1 MTEGRP
7 DYDSPLDPKKLKE
20 SLLPERTD
28 VMQHEYN
35 GIPSYM
41 PQMSDLPPGTK
52 QKNRYVNVL
61 PNASTRVPLS
71 KVDGDETSD
80 FINANFV
87 SGYNWPK
94 RFIATQGPMPKTMGD
109 FWRMIW
115 EQNVSCIVMTTGLQ
129 EGGRKKCD
137 RYWPVEGTEEYSGG
151 FTVTVTDSADCGTWI
166 LTTMTVSKGDAPAR
180 TLKHFWYTG
189 WPDHGVPETAAP
201 VIAFLRAVRAETSG
215 SRAPILVHCS
225 AGIGRTGTFMAID
238 SGMQQLQSEWRVCD
252 IKGTVTKMRKE
263 RGGSVQT
270 AVQYRFIH
278 LALAEY
284 CTPSLAHSMFGSNE
298 PRDVTLTKSD
308 EFKYFGFTARG
319 SHPVFLNMVDP
330 GGLADTL
337 GVKEGDHVLAVN
349 GVDTMRLS
357 HKQVI
362 ELIIKAGDSVT
373 LSLLSKV
380 PY

>member
-20 SLLPERTD
+20 CLLPERTD
-28 VMQHEYN
+28 MMQHEYN
-35 GIPSYM
+35 DIPSFM

-52 QKNRYVNVL
+52 HKNRYVNVL
-61 PNASTRVPLS
+61 PNAKTRVQLS
-71 KVDGDETSD
+71 LVEGDETSD

-94 RFIATQGPMPKTMGD
+94 RYIASQGPMPKTMGD

-115 EQNVSCIVMTTGLQ
+115 EQEVRCIVMTTGLE

-137 RYWPVEGTEEYSGG
+137 RYWPQSGTEDYDGHV
-151 FTVTVTDSADCGTWI
+151 VTLSDAVDCGAWI
-166 LTTMTVSKGDAPAR
+166 LTTLTLTKGDAPPR
-180 TLKHFWYTG
+180 TVKHFWYTG
-189 WPDHGVPETAAP
+189 WPDHGVPDTAAP
-201 VIAFLRAVRAETSG
+201 VIAFLRAVRMETSG
-215 SRAPILVHCS
+215 SRSPILVHCS

-238 SGMQQLQSEWRVCD
+238 IGMQQLQSEWRVCD
-252 IKGTVTKMRKE
+252 IKGVVTKMRKE

-284 CTPSLAHSMFGSNE
+284 CTPSLPHSMFGTNL
-298 PRDVTLTKSD
+298 PREVTLTKSD

-319 SHPVFLNMVDP
+319 SNPVFLNMVDP
-330 GGLADTL
+330 GGLADSMT
-337 GVKEGDHVLAVN
+337 VKEGDHVLAVN

-357 HKQVI
+357 HKQVV
-362 ELIIKAGDSVT
+362 ELIIKSGSSVT
-373 LSLLSKV
+373 LRVLSKV

>member
-1 MTEGRP
+1 MSEARP
-7 DYDSPLDPKKLKE
+7 DYDAPLDPKKLKE
-20 SLLPERTD
+20 CLLEVRTD
-28 VMQHEYN
+28 MMQHEYN
-35 GIPSYM
+35 DIPSFM
-41 PQMSDLPPGTK
+41 PQMADLPPGTK
-52 QKNRYVNVL
+52 HKNRYVNVL
-61 PNASTRVPLS
+61 PNATTRVPLS
-71 KVDGDETSD
+71 LVDGDETSD

-94 RFIATQGPMPKTMGD
+94 RYIASQGPLPKTMGD

-115 EQNVSCIVMTTGLQ
+115 EQEVCCIVMTTGLQ

-137 RYWPVEGTEEYSGG
+137 RYWPEEGTVDFEGHA
-151 FTVTVTDSADCGTWI
+151 VTVADSVDCGPWI
-166 LTTMTVSKGDAPAR
+166 LTTLTLVKGSDAPR
-180 TLKHFWYTG
+180 TVKHFWYTG

-201 VIAFLRAVRAETSG
+201 VIAFLRAVRVETAN

-238 SGMQQLQSEWRVCD
+238 IGMQQLQSEWRVCD
-252 IKGTVTKMRKE
+252 IKGAVTKMRKE

-284 CTPSLAHSMFGSNE
+284 CTPTLPHSMFATNS
-298 PRDVTLTKSD
+298 PRDVTFTKSN
-308 EFKYFGFTARG
+308 EYKYFGFTARG
-319 SHPVFLNMVDP
+319 SNPVFLNMVDP

-337 GVKEGDHVLAVN
+337 GAKEGDHILAIN
-349 GVDTMRLS
+349 GVDSVRLS
-357 HKQVI
+357 HKEVVELVI
-362 ELIIKAGDSVT
+362 KSGSSVT
-373 LSLLSKV
+373 LKLLSKV

>member
-20 SLLPERTD
+20 CLLADRTD
-28 VMQHEYN
+28 FMQHEYN
-35 GIPSYM
+35 DIPSFM

-61 PNASTRVPLS
+61 PNSKTRVPLS
-71 KVDGDETSD
+71 KIEGDETSD

-87 SGYNWPK
+87 SGYNWP
-94 RFIATQGPMPKTMGD
+94 RRYIASQGPMPKTMED
-109 FWRMIW
+109 HWRMIW
-115 EQNVSCIVMTTGLQ
+115 EQQVSCIVMTTGLE

-137 RYWPVEGTEEYSGG
+137 RYWPTEGTVEYGEHH
-151 FTVTVTDSADCGTWI
+151 VTVVDSVDCGAWI
-166 LTTMTVSKGDAPAR
+166 LTTMSLVKGEEPERTV
-180 TLKHFWYTG
+180 KHFWYTG
-189 WPDHGVPETAAP
+189 WPDHGVPDTAAP
-201 VIAFLRAVRAETSG
+201 VIAFLRAVRQETAD
-215 SRAPILVHCS
+215 SRSPILVHCS

-238 SGMQQLQSEWRVCD
+238 IGMQQLQSEWRVCD
-252 IKGTVTKMRKE
+252 IKGVVTKMRKE

-284 CTPSLAHSMFGSNE
+284 CTPSLPHSMFGTNL
-298 PRDVTLTKSD
+298 PREVTLTKSS

-319 SHPVFLNMVDP
+319 SNPVFLNMVDP
-330 GGLADTL
+330 GGLADSV
-337 GVKEGDHVLAVN
+337 GVKEGDHVLAVD

-362 ELIIKAGDSVT
+362 ELIIKAGNSVT
-373 LSLLSKV
+373 LRLLSKV
-380 PY
+380 AY